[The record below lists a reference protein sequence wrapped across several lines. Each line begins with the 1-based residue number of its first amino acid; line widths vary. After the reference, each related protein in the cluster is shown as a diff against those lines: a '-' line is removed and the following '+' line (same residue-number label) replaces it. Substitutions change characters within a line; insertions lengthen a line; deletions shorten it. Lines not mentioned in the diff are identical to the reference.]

1 MIKYLVRIYFDGGR
15 MDFTYD
21 APEATTAITMFRND
35 VDAQTVLKGKVLT
48 HYEVGPV

>member
-21 APEATTAITMFRND
+21 APEATA
-35 VDAQTVLKGKVLT
+35 AKVLT